1 MSKRELTINESQKR
15 SSYRYKAVRQHKI
28 RVCNCGSD
36 INWTDCTASDWS
48 YCG

>member
-1 MSKRELTINESQKR
+1 MSKRELTVNESQKR

-28 RVCNCGSD
+28 RVCTCGSGVS
-36 INWTDCTASDWS
+36 WLDCTANDWS